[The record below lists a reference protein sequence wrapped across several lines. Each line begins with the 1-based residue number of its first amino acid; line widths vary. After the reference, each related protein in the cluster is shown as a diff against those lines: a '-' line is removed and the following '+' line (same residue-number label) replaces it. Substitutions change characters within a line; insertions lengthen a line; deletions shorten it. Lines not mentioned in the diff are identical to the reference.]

1 MSEFGPKLHNA
12 CTARTSAVRDKPDKC
27 LAGVWPP
34 LLTQAGSLASPGYR
48 GKIATS
54 LRRATPP
61 RSSTMW

>member
-34 LLTQAGSLASPGYR
+34 LLTQAGSLASPG
-48 GKIATS
+48 
-54 LRRATPP
+54 
-61 RSSTMW
+61 